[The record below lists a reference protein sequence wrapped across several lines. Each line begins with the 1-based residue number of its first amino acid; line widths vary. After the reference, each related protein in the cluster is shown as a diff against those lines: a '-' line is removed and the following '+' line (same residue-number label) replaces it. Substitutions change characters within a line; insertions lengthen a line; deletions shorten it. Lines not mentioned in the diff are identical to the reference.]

1 MTDFSKNSLERCS
14 DRLKKKLEPQ
24 QQSQSLVEQ
33 THRLQVLFLLNQ
45 CVIDQSQHSSI
56 IQTGVFQPFP
66 SDQRFVRL
74 ILKKLSG
81 SSYPRKWLST
91 VLISA
96 RNHWINI
103 QRHNL
108 LHAYS
113 KKFGFAM
120 SGKHFDSNPLL
131 FMKYIHMYI
140 VVEHPGNPIRMQ
152 WPFTW
157 ILTLWSSWTKIL
169 VSILYIYDITLSSF
183 IGRFIL
189 LNYDNF
195 HSTYIQLI
203 KSMYF
208 IFRLSGP
215 EIKQSRNPCNRLI
228 VKSHSQWKLV
238 D

>member
-1 MTDFSKNSLERCS
+1 MFRQIKKEARATATKSKPGWTNASIAS
-14 DRLKKKLEPQ
+14 TVVV
-24 QQSQSLVEQ
+24 QSMLYC
-33 THRLQVLFLLNQ
+33 Q
-45 CVIDQSQHSSI
+45 CNIDQSQHSSI
-56 IQTGVFQPFP
+56 LLTGVFQPFP
-66 SDQRFVRL
+66 SDQQFVRL

-157 ILTLWSSWTKIL
+157 ILTLWSSWTKVL
-169 VSILYIYDITLSSF
+169 VSMWDINDITLFCS
-183 IGRFIL
+183 
-189 LNYDNF
+189 
-195 HSTYIQLI
+195 
-203 KSMYF
+203 
-208 IFRLSGP
+208 
-215 EIKQSRNPCNRLI
+215 
-228 VKSHSQWKLV
+228 
-238 D
+238 